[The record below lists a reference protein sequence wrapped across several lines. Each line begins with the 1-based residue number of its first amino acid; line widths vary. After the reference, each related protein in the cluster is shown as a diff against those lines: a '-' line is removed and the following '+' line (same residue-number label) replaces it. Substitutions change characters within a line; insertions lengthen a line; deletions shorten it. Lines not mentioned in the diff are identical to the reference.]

1 MVLIK
6 KLEIETQ
13 ELFKKKEYSK
23 VIFEITSE
31 TEEKDRS
38 AFLCNL
44 LGLSRIADHN
54 RKNKDALNLAIKDFK
69 FGYLKEKN
77 TIHAIDGLANFI
89 TANIFLIDLMEDYE
103 FDFTEIFDFYRLSEK
118 FSINHRSLHVAMAM
132 VYRRLN
138 NAKKLIF
145 HFSKIIES
153 KKFISVDLCNYG
165 YWRCFDKEWK
175 QLDFFNY
182 GKFLDQNLQLIPQNQ
197 LVEIS
202 KVSGSKIRV
211 GFLSSDILNGHSITY
226 FLKTVLSNYDKDKF
240 EIILILSNSKEDKS
254 TQDFKK
260 SVNDS
265 INISK
270 LNNIEAVNK
279 VRELKLDIIIDLMG
293 YTSTQRIELFKNRM
307 AKNQIIWMGYC
318 NTTGL
323 ENMDF
328 IISDPNLI
336 KSDEEKL
343 YSEKV
348 IFLPKIWNSHCGFD
362 FERKQNPPPFIKNK
376 YFTFGSF
383 NNFDKINEEVIS
395 VWSHILKEIE
405 NSKLVLKT
413 SSKRLAT
420 KRLKELF
427 QKKGVLDSIKFIE
440 REKEFEKH
448 LENYNEID
456 IALDTFP
463 YNGVTTSFEAIWMGV
478 PVVTMEGYNFN
489 SRCGE
494 SINKNLNMEQLIAK
508 DEEDYIQKVVK
519 LSSNQETYI
528 NLRKSVFLNAL
539 KSPLFS
545 SQDYSKSF
553 FEALEKIVK

>member
-6 KLEIETQ
+6 KLEIEIQ
-13 ELFKKKEYSK
+13 ELFKQKEYSK

-44 LGLSRIADHN
+44 LGLSRIAGQN
-54 RKNKDALNLAIKDFK
+54 RKNKDALILAIKEFK

-89 TANIFLIDLMEDYE
+89 TANVFLIDLVRDYD
-103 FDFTEIFDFYRLSEK
+103 FDFTEIFDFYKSSEK
-118 FSINHRSLHVAMAM
+118 YSTNHRPLHIAMAM

-145 HFSKIIES
+145 HFSRVIES
-153 KKFISVDLCNYG
+153 KKFIPVDLCNYG
-165 YWRCFDKEWK
+165 YWQCFDKEWK
-175 QLDFFNY
+175 QSDFFNY
-182 GKFLDQNLQLIPQNQ
+182 GRFLDQNLKLIPQNQ
-197 LVEIS
+197 LVKIS
-202 KVSGSKIRV
+202 QVSGSKIRI
-211 GFLSSDILNGHSITY
+211 GFLSSDIFDGHSITY
-226 FLKTVLSNYDKDKF
+226 FLKTVLSNYDKNKI
-240 EIILILSNSKEDKS
+240 EIILILSNPKEDKL
-254 TQDFKK
+254 TQDFN
-260 SVNDS
+260 SLVNGS
-265 INISK
+265 INISN
-270 LNNIEAVNK
+270 LNNIDAINQ
-279 VRELKLDIIIDLMG
+279 VRELKLDILIDLMG

-336 KSDEEKL
+336 KSSEEKL

-348 IFLPKIWNSHCGFD
+348 IYLPKIWNVHCGFD
-362 FERKQNPPPFIKNK
+362 FERKQSSPPFIKNK

-383 NNFDKINEEVIS
+383 NSFDKINEDVVS
-395 VWSHILKEIE
+395 VWSKILKKIE

-413 SSKRLAT
+413 SSIRHAT
-420 KRLKELF
+420 ERLKESF
-427 QKKGVLDSIKFIE
+427 EKNGVLESIKFKN
-440 REKEFEKH
+440 RDKELKDH
-448 LENYNEID
+448 LENYNDID

-478 PVVTMEGYNFN
+478 PVVTMAGYNFN

-508 DEEDYIQKVVK
+508 DEDDYIQKVIN
-519 LSSNQETYI
+519 LTNNHESYT
-528 NLRKSVFLNAL
+528 NLRKYIFLNAPT
-539 KSPLFS
+539 SPLFNS
-545 SQDYSKSF
+545 HDYSKSF
-553 FEALEKIVK
+553 FEALEEIVK

>member
-182 GKFLDQNLQLIPQNQ
+182 GKFVDQNLQVIPQNQ

-202 KVSGSKIRV
+202 QVSGSKIRV

-240 EIILILSNSKEDKS
+240 EIILILSNSKEDKF
-254 TQDFKK
+254 TQDFKR

-270 LNNIEAVNK
+270 LNNIESVNK

-395 VWSHILKEIE
+395 VWSNILKKIE

-427 QKKGVLDSIKFIE
+427 EKKGVLDSIKFIE
-440 REKEFEKH
+440 REREFEKH

-478 PVVTMEGYNFN
+478 PVLTMAGYNFN

-508 DEEDYIQKVVK
+508 DEEDYVQKVVN
-519 LSSNQETYI
+519 LTNNTDDYI
-528 NLRKSVFLNAL
+528 SIRKSIFLDAI
-539 KSPLFS
+539 KSPLFNTK
-545 SQDYSKSF
+545 DYSKSF
-553 FEALEKIVK
+553 FEALEEIVN

>member
-1 MVLIK
+1 MISIK
-6 KLEIETQ
+6 KLEIKIQ
-13 ELFKKKEYSK
+13 ELFKQKEYSN

-395 VWSHILKEIE
+395 VWSNILKKIE